1 MPIGTMSMRRCIVA
15 TLLPFS
21 HGLLVPAPSCLH
33 ATQPR
38 HAAPCHPR
46 HAPPCLLQ
54 PGDPFPSIEGVPS
67 GTRAVLLVLTGDE
80 RRAAEIDAIETIKPE
95 LAAMN
100 AVVLTLRN
108 PSGWEAGAADGPCV
122 SYVLDD
128 AGVVVSRCD
137 AADNPTAHVTGAL
150 RSVLAMPLCV
160 PQPPPAATGAADDR
174 LSNLEAEVAKL
185 LASQA
190 EAAVPPPPD
199 ESVPPPPLEEQA
211 EEGSVPPPP
220 SEAGAEG
227 VNAGA
232 TFVAGGAGDIFSQQ
246 GATSGSWSAAEE
258 VPEI

>member
-46 HAPPCLLQ
+46 HASPCLLQ

-67 GTRAVLLVLTGDE
+67 GTRAVLLVLGDE

-137 AADNPTAHVTGAL
+137 VADNPTAHATGAL
-150 RSVLAMPLCV
+150 RSVLAMPLSV
-160 PQPPPAATGAADDR
+160 PQPPPATGAADDR

-220 SEAGAEG
+220 SEAGAAG
-227 VNAGA
+227 GNAGA